1 MTARQ
6 DAFNMRVAEL
16 QDGSSLIDEDT
27 AKIIAS
33 LQLSKASKLYNP
45 PDDLFDTPE
54 ERKRRLERERENA
67 AKLAA
72 AEAAWR
78 AKKNK
83 TVAGAVKEGLKED
96 VPAPEKASFR
106 KPTGRKPTGH
116 KF

>member
-1 MTARQ
+1 MTGRQ
-6 DAFNMRVAEL
+6 DEFNMRVAEL
-16 QDGSSLIDEDT
+16 QDGASLIDEDT

-33 LQLSKASKLYNP
+33 LQLNTAAKLYNP

-54 ERKRRLERERENA
+54 QRKARLERERENA
-67 AKLAA
+67 AMLAA

-83 TVAGAVKEGLKED
+83 TVVDAVRENRHDD

-106 KPTGRKPTGH
+106 KPPARKL
-116 KF
+116 